1 MLWKMWLYHL
11 GVEEQLVLQTLSVV
25 YLLIRGR
32 KEYVLMRMR
41 ELNKSQS
48 SLSFNNIA
56 NTLLKDFYCPLIIL
70 YLYCNTT
77 LGFI

>member
-41 ELNKSQS
+41 VK
-48 SLSFNNIA
+48 
-56 NTLLKDFYCPLIIL
+56 
-70 YLYCNTT
+70 
-77 LGFI
+77 

>member
-56 NTLLKDFYCPLIIL
+56 NTLLNDFYCP
-70 YLYCNTT
+70 
-77 LGFI
+77 